1 MPMTTQHASVR
12 TLILTGKQVKKLLEM
27 KDVLGAV
34 ENAFKHKGLG
44 KAQMPPKVYLFF
56 EKFNGD
62 LRTMPS
68 YVEDMDVSAVK
79 IVNVHPDNPKTHNM
93 RTVMAV
99 LVLVSP
105 HTGQPMAFM
114 DATHITDMRTG
125 AASGIAS
132 KYLARPNPK
141 ILGIIGAGNQ
151 ARTQMLALITHYGHF
166 DEVRIYDIYPEKT
179 KALAREFR
187 RHYKD
192 KIGKVKGVKDAK
204 EAVVD
209 SDIIVTCTSARAPI
223 IHDEWVKPGTHI
235 NCIGADA
242 PGKQEVDPKLLKR
255 AYLVID
261 DWEQASHSGEINVPL
276 AKGELTKDD
285 VNAEIGQIV
294 AGLKPARQSE
304 DQITV
309 FCSTGLAIQDCLTAK
324 IAYDAAIQ
332 QKIGRYM
339 QIVL

>member
-1 MPMTTQHASVR
+1 MPAQHASVR
-12 TLILTGKQVKKLLEM
+12 TTILTGKQIKKLLDM

-44 KAQMPPKVYLFF
+44 KVQMPSKVYLFY

-79 IVNVHPDNPKTHNM
+79 IVNVHPDNRNYGM
-93 RTVMAV
+93 RTVMAL
-99 LVLVSP
+99 LVLINP
-105 HTGQPMAFM
+105 HTGAPLAVM
-114 DATHITDMRTG
+114 DGTHITDMRTG

-141 ILGIIGAGNQ
+141 VLGIIGCGNQ
-151 ARTQMLALITHYGHF
+151 ARTQMLALITQYEHF
-166 DEVRIYDIYPEKT
+166 DEVRLYDMYPEKA

-187 RHYKD
+187 RHYKEKVG
-192 KIGKVKGVKDAK
+192 KIKAVSEAK
-204 EAVVD
+204 LCVVD
-209 SDIIVTCTSARAPI
+209 SDIVVTATSSRGPIV
-223 IHDEWVKPGTHI
+223 HDEWVRTGTHF

-242 PGKQEVDPKLLKR
+242 PGKQEMDPKILKR
-255 AYLVID
+255 ARLVID
-261 DWEQASHSGEINVPL
+261 DWDQACHSGEINVPL
-276 AKGELTKDD
+276 SKGELVKED
-285 VNAEIGQIV
+285 VDAEIGHIV
-294 AGLKPARQSE
+294 AGLKPGRESD
-304 DQITV
+304 DQVTV

-324 IAYDAAIQ
+324 IAYDAAMA
-332 QKIGRYM
+332 QKIGRSM

>member
-1 MPMTTQHASVR
+1 MSTQHAQVK
-12 TLILTGKQVKKLLEM
+12 TLLLTGKQVKKLLDM
-27 KDVLGAV
+27 QHVLGAV
-34 ENAFKHKGLG
+34 EDAFRHKGLG
-44 KAQMPPKVYLFF
+44 KAQMPPKVYLFYQ
-56 EKFNGD
+56 KYDGD

-79 IVNVHPDNPKTHNM
+79 IVNVHPQNAKNYGM

-99 LVLVSP
+99 LVLINP
-105 HTGQPMAFM
+105 RTGQPLAFM

-125 AASGIAS
+125 GASAIAS

-141 ILGIIGAGNQ
+141 VLGIIGCGNQ
-151 ARTQMLALITHYGHF
+151 ARTQMLALITQYGHF
-166 DEVRIYDIYPEKT
+166 DEVRLFDIFPEKS

-192 KIGKVKGVKDAK
+192 KVGKVKAVKEAK
-204 EAVVD
+204 DAVVD
-209 SDIIVTCTSARAPI
+209 ADILVTATSSRAPI
-223 IHDEWVKPGTHI
+223 VQDEWVKPGMHI

-242 PGKQEVDPKLLKR
+242 PGKQEVDPKVLKR
-255 AYLVID
+255 ARLVID

-276 AKGELTKDD
+276 SKGELVKED
-285 VNAEIGQIV
+285 VNAEIGQVV
-294 AGLKPARQSE
+294 AGLKPGRESD
-304 DQITV
+304 DQVTV

-324 IAYDAAIQ
+324 LAYDAALQ
-332 QKIGRYM
+332 QKVGKYM

>member
-1 MPMTTQHASVR
+1 MPVQHASVR
-12 TLILTGKQVKKLLEM
+12 TTILTGKQIKKLLDM

-44 KAQMPPKVYLFF
+44 KVQMPSKVYLFY

-79 IVNVHPDNPKTHNM
+79 IVNVHPDNRNYGM
-93 RTVMAV
+93 RTVMAL
-99 LVLVSP
+99 LVLINP
-105 HTGQPMAFM
+105 HTGAPLAVM

-132 KYLARPNPK
+132 KYVAKPNPK
-141 ILGIIGAGNQ
+141 VLGIIGCGNQ
-151 ARTQMLALITHYGHF
+151 ARTQMLALITQYDHF
-166 DEVRIYDIYPEKT
+166 DEVRLYDIYPEKA

-187 RHYKD
+187 RHYKEKVG
-192 KIGKVKGVKDAK
+192 KIKAVSEAK
-204 EAVVD
+204 LCVVD
-209 SDIIVTCTSARAPI
+209 SDIVVTATSSRAPI
-223 IHDEWVKPGTHI
+223 VLDEWVRPGTHF

-242 PGKQEVDPKLLKR
+242 PGKQEMDPKILKR
-255 AYLVID
+255 ARLVID
-261 DWEQASHSGEINVPL
+261 DWDQASHSGEINVPL
-276 AKGELTKDD
+276 SKGELVKED
-285 VNAEIGQIV
+285 VDAEIGHIV
-294 AGLKPARQSE
+294 VGLKPGRE
-304 DQITV
+304 NDDQITV

-324 IAYDAAIQ
+324 IAYDAAMA
-332 QKIGRYM
+332 QKIGRSM

>member
-1 MPMTTQHASVR
+1 MPAQHASVR
-12 TLILTGKQVKKLLEM
+12 TLILTGKQVKKLLAM

-44 KAQMPPKVYLFF
+44 KVQMPPKVYIFY

-79 IVNVHPDNPKTHNM
+79 VVNVHPDNQKNFGM

-99 LVLVSP
+99 LELVSP
-105 HTGQPMAFM
+105 HTGAPLAFM

-125 AASGIAS
+125 GASAIAS
-132 KYLARPNPK
+132 KYLAKKEPK
-141 ILGIIGAGNQ
+141 IVGIIGAGNQ
-151 ARTQMLALITHYGHF
+151 ARTQMLALITQYGRF
-166 DEVRIYDIYPEKT
+166 DEVRVYDMYPEKT
-179 KALAREFR
+179 KQLVREFR
-187 RHYKD
+187 RKYKEVV
-192 KIGKVKGVKDAK
+192 GKFRAAREAKDC
-204 EAVVD
+204 VVD
-209 SDIIVTCTSARAPI
+209 SDIVVTCTSARSPI
-223 IHDEWVKPGTHI
+223 VMREWVKPGTHF

-242 PGKQEVDPKLLKR
+242 PGKQEMDPKILKD

-276 AKGELTKDD
+276 AKNELTKDD
-285 VNAEIGQIV
+285 VNAEIGQVV
-294 AGLKPARQSE
+294 AGLKPGRQN
-304 DQITV
+304 DQDITV

-324 IAYDAAIQ
+324 IVYDAAVQ
-332 QKIGRYM
+332 QKVGRSI

>member
-1 MPMTTQHASVR
+1 MTTQHTSVR
-12 TLILTGKQVKKLLEM
+12 TLLLTGKQIKKLLAM

-34 ENAFKHKGLG
+34 ENAFRHKGLG
-44 KAQMPPKVYLFF
+44 KVQMPPKVYLFY

-79 IVNVHPDNPKTHNM
+79 IVNVHPDNPKNFGM

-99 LVLVSP
+99 LVLINP
-105 HTGQPMAFM
+105 HTGAPLAFM
-114 DATHITDMRTG
+114 DASHITDMRTG

-141 ILGIIGAGNQ
+141 VLGIIGAGNQ
-151 ARTQMLALITHYGHF
+151 ARTQMLALTTQYEHF
-166 DEVRIYDIYPEKT
+166 DEVRVYDMYPEKS
-179 KALAREFR
+179 KALARELR
-187 RHYKD
+187 RKYKGMV
-192 KIGKVKGVKDAK
+192 GKVKVAGSAKDC
-204 EAVVD
+204 VVD
-209 SDIIVTCTSARAPI
+209 SDIVVTCTSARAPI
-223 IHDEWVKPGTHI
+223 VLDEWVKPGTHF

-242 PGKQEVDPKLLKR
+242 PGKQEMDPKILKR
-255 AYLVID
+255 ARLVID

-276 AKGELTKDD
+276 SKGELTRED

-294 AGLKPARQSE
+294 ANLKPGRE
-304 DQITV
+304 NDEQITV
-309 FCSTGLAIQDCLTAK
+309 FCSTGLAVQDALTAK
-324 IAYDAAIQ
+324 IAYDAAIN
-332 QKIGRYM
+332 QKLGRYM

>member
-1 MPMTTQHASVR
+1 MAAQHASVR
-12 TLILTGKQVKKLLEM
+12 TLILTGKQVKKLLDM

-34 ENAFKHKGLG
+34 ENAFRHKGLG
-44 KAQMPPKVYLFF
+44 KAQMPAKVYLFY
-56 EKFNGD
+56 EKFDGD

-79 IVNVHPDNPKTHNM
+79 IVNVHPQNQKNFGM
-93 RTVMAV
+93 RTVMGV
-99 LVLVSP
+99 LVLVNP
-105 HTGQPMAFM
+105 HTGAPLAFM

-125 AASGIAS
+125 AASGVAS

-141 ILGIIGAGNQ
+141 VLGIVGAGNQ
-151 ARTQMLALITHYGHF
+151 ARTQMLALITQYGHF
-166 DEVRIYDIYPEKT
+166 DEVRVNDLYPEKS

-187 RHYKD
+187 RKYKELV
-192 KIGKVKGVKDAK
+192 GKVKVASNPRDC
-204 EAVVD
+204 VVGA
-209 SDIIVTCTSARAPI
+209 DIVVTATASRAPI
-223 IHDEWVKPGTHI
+223 VMDEWVGPGTHI

-242 PGKQEVDPKLLKR
+242 PGKQEMDHRILKR
-255 AYLVID
+255 ARLVID

-276 AKGELTKDD
+276 ARGELVKDD
-285 VNAEIGQIV
+285 VNAEIGHIV
-294 AGLKPARQSE
+294 AGLKPGRESD

-324 IAYDAAIQ
+324 IAYDAAMT
-332 QKIGRYM
+332 QKIGRSM

>member
-1 MPMTTQHASVR
+1 MPVQHASVR
-12 TLILTGKQVKKLLEM
+12 TTILTGKQIKKLLDM

-44 KAQMPPKVYLFF
+44 KVQMPSKVYLFY

-79 IVNVHPDNPKTHNM
+79 IVNVHPDNRNYGM
-93 RTVMAV
+93 RTVMAL
-99 LVLVSP
+99 LVLINP
-105 HTGQPMAFM
+105 HTGAPLAVM

-132 KYLARPNPK
+132 KYLAKPNPK
-141 ILGIIGAGNQ
+141 VLGIIGCGNQ
-151 ARTQMLALITHYGHF
+151 ARTQMLALITQYDHF
-166 DEVRIYDIYPEKT
+166 DEVRLYDIYPEKA

-187 RHYKD
+187 RHYKEKVG
-192 KIGKVKGVKDAK
+192 KIKAVSEAK
-204 EAVVD
+204 LCVVD
-209 SDIIVTCTSARAPI
+209 SDIVVTATSSRAPI
-223 IHDEWVKPGTHI
+223 VLDEWVRPGTHF

-242 PGKQEVDPKLLKR
+242 PGKQEMDPKILKR
-255 AYLVID
+255 ARLVID
-261 DWEQASHSGEINVPL
+261 DWDQASHSGEINVPL
-276 AKGELTKDD
+276 SKGELVKED
-285 VNAEIGQIV
+285 VDAEIGHIV
-294 AGLKPARQSE
+294 AGLKPGRE
-304 DQITV
+304 NDDQITV

-324 IAYDAAIQ
+324 IAYDAAMA
-332 QKIGRYM
+332 QKIGRSM

>member
-1 MPMTTQHASVR
+1 MSTQHASVR
-12 TLILTGKQVKKLLEM
+12 TLILTGKQVKKLLDM
-27 KDVLGAV
+27 KDVLSAV
-34 ENAFKHKGLG
+34 EDAFKHKGLG
-44 KAQMPPKVYLFF
+44 KAQMPPKVYLFY

-68 YVEDMDVSAVK
+68 YVEDLDVSAVK
-79 IVNVHPDNPKTHNM
+79 IVNVHPDNPKTHAM

-105 HTGQPMAFM
+105 HTGQPLAFM

-141 ILGIIGAGNQ
+141 VLGIIGAGNQ
-151 ARTQMLALITHYGHF
+151 ARTQMLALVTQYGRF
-166 DEVRIYDIYPEKT
+166 DEVRVYDIFPEKT
-179 KALAREFR
+179 KALVREFR

-192 KIGKVKGVKDAK
+192 RIGKVKGVQDARA
-204 EAVVD
+204 AVVD
-209 SDIIVTCTSARAPI
+209 SDIVVTCTSSRAPI
-223 IHDEWVKPGTHI
+223 VQDDWVRPGTHF

-242 PGKQEVDPKLLKR
+242 PGKQEMDPRILKR

-276 AKGELTKDD
+276 SKGELTKED
-285 VNAEIGQIV
+285 VNAEIGQVV
-294 AGLKPARQSE
+294 AGLQPGRKDDE
-304 DQITV
+304 QITV

-324 IAYDAAIQ
+324 LVYDNAVQ
-332 QKIGRYM
+332 QKVGRSM

>member
-1 MPMTTQHASVR
+1 MPAQHAQVK
-12 TLILTGKQVKKLLEM
+12 TLILTGKQVKKLLDM

-34 ENAFKHKGLG
+34 ENAFRHKGLG
-44 KAQMPPKVYLFF
+44 KVQMPPKVYLFYQ
-56 EKFNGD
+56 KFDGD

-79 IVNVHPDNPKTHNM
+79 IVNVHPQNRNVGL

-105 HTGQPMAFM
+105 HTGQPLAFM

-125 AASGIAS
+125 GASAIAS
-132 KYLARPNPK
+132 KYLARPEPK

-151 ARTQMLALITHYGHF
+151 ARTQMLALITQFGRF
-166 DEVRIYDIYPEKT
+166 DEVRLHDMYPEKS
-179 KALAREFR
+179 KQLAREFR
-187 RHYKD
+187 RHYKER
-192 KIGKVKGVKDAK
+192 IGKVKVAKDAK
-204 EAVVD
+204 DCVVE
-209 SDIIVTCTSARAPI
+209 SDIVVTATSSRGPIVM
-223 IHDEWVKPGTHI
+223 DDWVRPGTHF

-242 PGKQEVDPKLLKR
+242 PGKQEMDPKVLKR
-255 AYLVID
+255 ARLVID

-276 AKGELTKDD
+276 VKGELTKDD

-294 AGLKPARQSE
+294 AGLKPGRESA

-324 IAYDAAIQ
+324 IAYDAAIA
-332 QKIGRYM
+332 QKIGRSM